1 MTAAAPRAVGG
12 PAPDYAF
19 LTNVDD
25 ATELILVRHGQ
36 QEIDHATAM
45 VRELV
50 DPPLSERGRI
60 QARLVG
66 ERFRSQRIDA
76 VYASGLQRARD
87 TGAQIA
93 EHHGLTPIIDD
104 ELREI
109 EIFRDAPPERTPLD
123 IFGRDRLIGFRNRM
137 AREQTWDVYPLSE
150 SSFEF
155 RKRVCNSIESILA
168 ANRGKR
174 VVVACHGG
182 VINTY
187 IGSLIGLDRDM
198 WFRPAHTAVN
208 VVKARDHV
216 RAVDFI
222 NDIHHLRAYEG
233 DVISW

>member
-1 MTAAAPRAVGG
+1 MTNAALKAVGG
-12 PAPDYAF
+12 PALDNAF

-36 QEIDHATAM
+36 QEIDHATATVLDM
-45 VRELV
+45 V
-50 DPPLSERGRI
+50 DPPLSARGRI

-66 ERFRSQRIDA
+66 ERFRAQKIDA
-76 VYASGLQRARD
+76 VYASTLQRARD
-87 TGAQIA
+87 TGEQIA
-93 EHHGLTPIIDD
+93 GHHDLAPIIDH

-109 EIFRDAPPERTPLD
+109 EIFRDAPPDRTPLD
-123 IFGRDRLIGFRNRM
+123 VFGRDRLVGIRNRM
-137 AREQTWDVYPLSE
+137 TREQTWDVYPLSE

-155 RKRVCNSIESILA
+155 RKRVCNSIEAILA

-174 VVVACHGG
+174 IVVACHGG

-187 IGSLIGLDRDM
+187 IGSLIGIDHDM

-208 VVKARDHV
+208 TVKARDHV
-216 RAVDFI
+216 RAVDYL